1 MTFRDGG
8 KSAQDAAANAPARE
22 TPGYFAELYARS
34 DAAKFSVS
42 FEEFGRILNE
52 VGARYL
58 PADAGVKEISD
69 LLRSLRLDDLALA
82 RACAAGNTAAWE
94 CFLGRYRQKLY
105 SAARAIAR
113 EEEAAREL
121 ADSLYTDLYGT
132 RENED
137 GSRISKL
144 ASYTGRGSLE
154 GWLRT
159 VLAQEYVNRYRRER
173 RLVSLDE
180 KTAAQPGDPAAPQA
194 DQRLEQS
201 IDEALAALSGEER
214 FILSSWFLDGRTLA
228 EIARMCGVHEST
240 ISRRAERITAALR
253 KRIVRGLRD
262 RGMSARQA
270 EEALDADVRDLS
282 VDVGGRLR
290 AGTAGA
296 RSHD

>member
-1 MTFRDGG
+1 MTFPGG
-8 KSAQDAAANAPARE
+8 ASSERSEVGD
-22 TPGYFAELYARS
+22 TPRYFADLYDRSGARQYR
-34 DAAKFSVS
+34 VS
-42 FEEFGRILNE
+42 FEQFVRILDE
-52 VGARYL
+52 VTVRCL
-58 PADAGVKEISD
+58 PDAGLNEISD
-69 LLRSLRLDDLALA
+69 FLHSLRLDDLALA
-82 RACAAGNTAAWE
+82 RACAEGNTAAWE
-94 CFLGRYRQKLY
+94 CFLGRYRQRLY
-105 SAARAIAR
+105 SAALAISR

-137 GSRISKL
+137 GRRVSKL

-180 KTAAQPGDPAAPQA
+180 KIAAQPSGDAAAQA
-194 DQRLEQS
+194 DPRLEQS

-282 VDVGGRLR
+282 VDVRGRLK
-290 AGTAGA
+290 AGTVGA
-296 RSHD
+296 RSDD